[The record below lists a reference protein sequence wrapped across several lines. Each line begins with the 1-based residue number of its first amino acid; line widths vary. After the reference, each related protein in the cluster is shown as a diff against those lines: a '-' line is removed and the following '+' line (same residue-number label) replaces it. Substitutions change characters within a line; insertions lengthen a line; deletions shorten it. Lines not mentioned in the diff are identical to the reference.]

1 MGDQRISI
9 QQLQMF
15 LNEYEETPY
24 AALNYTAGQCNYGGR
39 VTDDHDRRVLI
50 AYFAPP
56 LGTVD
61 SIVEYITSLP
71 IMQPPEIFGLH
82 DNANL
87 TKDQNETTGLFTD
100 IIATRTGG
108 GGGGG
113 FDEVLV
119 NNIANDI
126 LAKLPPDF
134 DQELAGNKYP
144 TDPMESMNTVLKQ
157 ELIRFVKLT
166 STMRSSLKQLQLAMK
181 GLVVMSAELDAVAMS
196 LSVGVV

>member
-1 MGDQRISI
+1 MGIAYLEAMYHPQILED
-9 QQLQMF
+9 
-15 LNEYEETPY
+15 T
-24 AALNYTAGQCNYGGR
+24 YTFSPSG
-39 VTDDHDRRVLI
+39 T
-50 AYFAPP
+50 YFAPP

-100 IIATRTGG
+100 IIATRTGGG